1 MSAQGGKLVNRHGE
15 PLRALVIGASSGIGA
30 STARA
35 LVDSGALVVG
45 AARRTQRIDE
55 LEGVV
60 PVACDVTDPDEC
72 DGAVAEAVE
81 VLGGLDA
88 LIYAAGTTGITP
100 LHTTGREAWLE
111 FFATNMFGAALVSR
125 AALPHLQAPTSD
137 GRAIF
142 LTSDSAVKP
151 YPGLVVYGASK
162 AALSAFC
169 QGLSAECPTLQVTEV
184 MVGPTVDTEVGTH
197 FDMEEFGYWFDR
209 WCAEGYVRY
218 GYQMAADVA
227 AVLLEVVR
235 ADKPDRLVLAAAE
248 QEEPLP

>member
-1 MSAQGGKLVNRHGE
+1 MSAQGDKLVNRHGE

-30 STARA
+30 STAQA
-35 LVDSGALVVG
+35 LAESGARVVG

-60 PVACDVTDPDEC
+60 PVACDVGDPEEC
-72 DGAVAEAVE
+72 ERAVAEAVE

-100 LHTTGREAWLE
+100 LHTTGHEAWTE
-111 FFATNMFGAALVSR
+111 FFATNLFGAALVSR
-125 AALPHLQAPTSD
+125 AALPHLQAATSD

-184 MVGPTVDTEVGTH
+184 MVGPTIDTEVGDH
-197 FDMEEFGYWFDR
+197 FDMEVFGYWFDR
-209 WCAEGYVRY
+209 WSAEGYLRY
-218 GYQMAADVA
+218 DYQLATDVA

-235 ADKPDRLVLAAAE
+235 ADKPDPMVLAAGNE
-248 QEEPLP
+248 V